1 LGPAWLDAIAVW
13 RYASRVSAQKLE
25 PAREA
30 ALLAGARHATQFFM
44 GEADVQR
51 ALEKVARLLRDEG
64 IPYALV
70 GAMAL
75 NEYGYRRVTVDV
87 DLLLTREGLDSFKSK
102 YLGRGYVEKFPGSR
116 GVRDVEN
123 GVTIDVVLAGDYP
136 GDGKPKAV
144 RFPDPAGAAVVGERL
159 NVLTLPMLIELK
171 LASGMSAPH
180 RLKDLADV
188 LELVRAAALGEDLGD
203 QLDASVREK
212 YRELWK
218 AAQGAADEE

>member
-1 LGPAWLDAIAVW
+1 MC
-13 RYASRVSAQKLE
+13 AQKLE

-30 ALLAGARHATQFFM
+30 ALLAGVRHATQFFM
-44 GEADVQR
+44 GEADVNR
-51 ALEKVARLLRDEG
+51 ALEKVARLLREDG
-64 IPYALV
+64 IAYALV

-87 DLLLTREGLDSFKSK
+87 DLLLSRDGLDAFKAK
-102 YLGRGYVEKFPGSR
+102 HLGRGYIEKFPGSR

-123 GVTIDVVLAGDYP
+123 GVNIDVVLAGDYP

-144 RFPDPAGAAVVGERL
+144 RFPDPRQAAVEGERVS
-159 NVLTLPMLIELK
+159 VLPLPMLIDLK

-188 LELVRAAALGEDLGD
+188 LELVRAAGLSETLAE
-203 QLDASVREK
+203 QLDASVRDK
-212 YRELWK
+212 YRELWR
-218 AAQGAADEE
+218 AAQQAANEE